1 MVRHIVRKN
10 RRKVKQ
16 ALRSGSEDAE
26 RVVSVPYTD

>member
-1 MVRHIVRKN
+1 MVRHVVRRN

-16 ALRSGSEDAE
+16 ALRKGEDAE

>member
-1 MVRHIVRKN
+1 MVRTVVRKN

-16 ALRSGSEDAE
+16 ALRRGDEAE